1 MEVRKMKIRIL
12 QLVAG
17 LLVCTTT
24 AVHAGSDWGIFGSFW
39 SPSDGEDSFG
49 GGIKLGIEM
58 VDRVQLDV
66 KATIFSDVLDGEA
79 GTAELE
85 VVPIEAGLT
94 FSAPVSDAADAY
106 FGAGLGYYMMDG
118 EVDGMDAN
126 VDDEVDFYLNAGME
140 WTIHESDA
148 DYGQTSVKL
157 FLEGIYRFVEADNIV
172 PTDDPA
178 VLADAD
184 LNGLGVQF
192 GMLIGW

>member
-1 MEVRKMKIRIL
+1 MKIKIL
-12 QLVAG
+12 QLAAG
-17 LLVCTTT
+17 LLICTTG
-24 AVHAGSDWGIFGSFW
+24 AVHADNDWGIFGSFW
-39 SPSDGEDSFG
+39 SPSDGDDSFG

-58 VDRVQLDV
+58 VDRVQLDI
-66 KATIFSDVLDGEA
+66 KATIFSDVLDGKT
-79 GTAELE
+79 GSELE

-94 FSAPVSDAADAY
+94 FSVPISNAADTY

-118 EVDGMDAN
+118 EVAGMD
-126 VDDEVDFYLNAGME
+126 VSVGDEVGFFLNAGME

-148 DYGQTSVKL
+148 DYGQTNVKL

-172 PTDDPA
+172 PTGDPA
-178 VLADAD
+178 VRSDAD